1 MQMFQSYFAGAKPD
15 ETATRCWLL
24 SISEDI
30 FYLFQYFLSN
40 KDYKSFLNSSKQF
53 TKIKI
58 NTLQY
63 RLNSKDAIS
72 FCDDQSFREI
82 VLSRLKDK
90 SRQLSVDISYF
101 PKETGVFQNL
111 NYLSGCK
118 SVRLNI
124 WEPPTSVFATLCNI
138 QNLHLYGMSQFTSF
152 PYLKNVKKLT
162 LVSFFE
168 LTDVSQLFDVSE
180 ITLIHC
186 KALTDI
192 SGLSKAVS
200 IHLQDCERLT
210 DISSLGTHQKK
221 ISIINCPVVEVNQ
234 LSKVSFLSFTDC
246 KAINNIE
253 ELGNVAHLELINC
266 PNIFNINQL
275 THNSFV
281 AIDRCNQ
288 IISFDSLADIPSV
301 SLKNVW
307 IKTLNPFQYI
317 QELKLSNCNHVKDL
331 SPLMLVKRLT
341 LEKCDGIFALT
352 ANLKDLDYLEI
363 FGCENL
369 RGIALIGNDAEKEQ
383 EMKKKRHVVLS
394 CCFGIVEFSSLRNIF
409 RVDIICFSNPLD
421 ATQLTNIAHLTLRLC
436 GNICNLDA
444 LKDTRQTLI
453 LSQCN
458 LLNSIPNGF
467 ENIPTVKMIDC
478 PLLTNLDGLQNN
490 KFVYLENCPNVA
502 TVKKLKTVKMVQIV
516 NCPQSTDWN
525 QLKNVVMSDNSPP
538 VDNSIDWRFLNPFNS
553 FQNPFYRLL

>member
-1 MQMFQSYFAGAKPD
+1 MQIFQSYFADAKPN
-15 ETATRCWLL
+15 ESATRCWLL

-40 KDYKSFLNSSKQF
+40 KDYKSLLNCSKQF
-53 TKIKI
+53 TKLKI
-58 NTLQY
+58 NTLRY

-72 FCDDQSFREI
+72 FCDDQSFREMI
-82 VLSRLKDK
+82 LSRLKDK
-90 SRQLSVDISYF
+90 SQQLSVDISYF
-101 PKETGVFQNL
+101 SKETDTFQNL

-118 SVRLNI
+118 SVRLYI
-124 WEPPTSVFATLCNI
+124 SEPPSSAFASLCNI
-138 QNLHLYGMSQFTSF
+138 QNLHLYGWSQFTSF
-152 PYLKNVKKLT
+152 PYLKNVKKIT
-162 LVSFFE
+162 LVSFSE
-168 LTDVSQLFDVSE
+168 LTDVSQLFDVSD
-180 ITLIHC
+180 ITLIFC

-192 SGLSKAVS
+192 SGLSKAIS

-221 ISIINCPVVEVNQ
+221 ITIINCPVVEVNQ
-234 LSKVSFLSFTDC
+234 LRNVPFLSFTDC

-253 ELGNVAHLELINC
+253 ELGNVVHLELINC
-266 PNIFNINQL
+266 PNVFNVNKL
-275 THNSFV
+275 THNAFV

-352 ANLKDLDYLEI
+352 ANLKALDYLGI
-363 FGCENL
+363 FSCENL
-369 RGIALIGNDAEKEQ
+369 RGIALIGNDNEKEE

-394 CCFGIVEFSSLRNIF
+394 CCFGIVDFSALRNTF
-409 RVDIICFSNPLD
+409 RVEIICFSNPLD

-444 LKDTRQTLI
+444 LKDTRQTLT

-458 LLNSIPNGF
+458 LFTSIPNGF

-478 PLLTNLDGLQNN
+478 PLLINLDGLQNN
-490 KFVYLENCPNVA
+490 KFVYLENCPKLT
-502 TVKKLKTVKMVQIV
+502 TVKKLKTVKIVQIV
-516 NCPQSTDWN
+516 NCPQINDWK
-525 QLKNVVMSDNSPP
+525 QLNNVMISDNSPP